1 MATVAKTRKQ
11 QQQAISKV
19 EETAETDPLVE
30 EDVITN
36 DDLKDKIRYVYCNHI
51 CFHPRSSSSFL
62 TFSVLFIRIETK

>member
-30 EDVITN
+30 DDVITN

-51 CFHPRSSSSFL
+51 CFHNHS
-62 TFSVLFIRIETK
+62 